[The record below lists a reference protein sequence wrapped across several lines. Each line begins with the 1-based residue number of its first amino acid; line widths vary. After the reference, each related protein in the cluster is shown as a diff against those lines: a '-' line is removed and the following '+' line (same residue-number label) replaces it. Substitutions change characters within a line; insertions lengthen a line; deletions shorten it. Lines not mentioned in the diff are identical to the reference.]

1 MREIGCVISVKGDIV
16 VVSMPM
22 SGDCERCGACSLGG
36 DGREAL
42 LMARN
47 AAGAGEG
54 DMVEIEIAAGRV
66 VAAAFIVY
74 MIPVL
79 MSIVGFAVG
88 SALSRGSETA
98 NLPIVMAVIFVV
110 ASFFG
115 VWLYDKR
122 LRRTERNE
130 AVAVRVLSE
139 DEVELRRKQVT
150 PMRLGG

>member
-1 MREIGCVISVKGDIV
+1 MREIGCVISVKGDIA

-22 SGDCERCGACSLGG
+22 SGDCERCGACSLGR

-42 LMARN
+42 LMVRN
-47 AAGAGEG
+47 SVGAGEG
-54 DMVEIEIAAGRV
+54 DMVEVEIAAGRV
-66 VAAAFIVY
+66 IAAAFIVY

-79 MSIVGFAVG
+79 MSIVGFVIG
-88 SALSRGSETA
+88 NALSSGDENA
-98 NLPIVMAVIFVV
+98 NLPIFMAVIFVV
-110 ASFFG
+110 GSFYG

-139 DEVELRRKQVT
+139 EEAELRRKQVT
-150 PMRLGG
+150 PAKFGG